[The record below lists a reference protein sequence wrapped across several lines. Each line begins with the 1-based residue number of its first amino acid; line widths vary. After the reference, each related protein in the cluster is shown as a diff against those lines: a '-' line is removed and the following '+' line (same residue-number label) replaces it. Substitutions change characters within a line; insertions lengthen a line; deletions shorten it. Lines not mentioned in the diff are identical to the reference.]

1 MTSFVPTNTR
11 IEHAKRIMAQGRK
24 RFSTLLCRQ
33 LDWTSR
39 KEAEL
44 SNHKKFRTWISKQVF
59 GEYKLTQRD
68 GSRILSAL
76 YGQHR
81 DCDAS
86 SLINHVQTQDTVF
99 DIFGKDDLENS
110 LITTEAFLEAKN
122 MRGFNVPFLVG
133 TALYFQLVLM
143 GARHTPMGWG
153 GNDLIT
159 AMKVKKA
166 TAKAAK
172 AAAEERS
179 RILAEK
185 ANLKKAEQEK
195 SVTEADTTTDDD
207 EIAKAMAAI
216 SLIRGEW
223 ADEEW

>member
-1 MTSFVPTNTR
+1 MTSFVPNNTR
-11 IEHAKRIMAQGRK
+11 IDHAKRIISQSRK
-24 RFSTLLCRQ
+24 RFSTLLSRQ
-33 LDWTSR
+33 LDWMSR

-86 SLINHVQTQDTVF
+86 SLINHIQNQDTIF
-99 DIFGKDDLENS
+99 DVFGKDDLENS
-110 LITTEAFLEAKN
+110 LIVTEAFLEAKN
-122 MRGFNVPFLVG
+122 MRGFTVPFLVG

-143 GARHTPMGWG
+143 GARHTPMGFG
-153 GNDLIT
+153 GNDFIT
-159 AMKVKKA
+159 ATKVKKA

-185 ANLKKAEQEK
+185 ADLKKAEPEK
-195 SVTEADTTTDDD
+195 SAAEADTEDD

-216 SLIRGEW
+216 ALISGEW